1 MENIKETM
9 LEKKNWAI
17 VGVSENKDRYA
28 YKIWKLMPEHGYN
41 VFGVNPKYNELEG
54 VKIYNSLKDID
65 EKIDVVD
72 VVVNPRLSLKLL
84 DEIKEL
90 GIEYVFFQ
98 PETYND
104 EVVEKANNLG
114 LKILTGDC
122 IYATLIRK
130 EMGM

>member
-1 MENIKETM
+1 MDTIKKEM

-28 YKIWKLMPEHGYN
+28 YKIWKLMPEHGYK
-41 VFGVNPKYNELEG
+41 VFGVNPKYNEIEG
-54 VKIYNSLKDID
+54 IKIYNSLKDID

-72 VVVNPRLSLKLL
+72 VVVNKKLTYKLL
-84 DEIKEL
+84 DEIKDL

-98 PETYND
+98 PETYD
-104 EVVEKANNLG
+104 DSVVEKAESLG

-122 IYATLIRK
+122 IYATLVRM